1 MADSKSKAKDE
12 RSADEI
18 RRDIAA
24 TRARLAAGV
33 EGLVEEVHPA
43 TLKRE
48 ATDRARDYV
57 QGEFE
62 QVKGQVKGEHGWR
75 MDRIGV
81 AGGALAAGIVGIIV
95 LRAIVGRAT
104 GTTARRKLEKLQLSE
119 AKRVRKEA
127 KQRRKDDAKAAKKNA
142 KLGKKNAKLG
152 KKNAKLGKKNA
163 KKYGKLDTDDSSV
176 SNLAEKMLKQA
187 AVLRAQAAAEREEG
201 AA

>member
-33 EGLVEEVHPA
+33 ESLVEEVHPA

-62 QVKGQVKGEHGWR
+62 QVKGEHGWR
-75 MDRIGV
+75 MDRIGI

-142 KLGKKNAKLG
+142 KLGKKNAK
-152 KKNAKLGKKNA
+152 
-163 KKYGKLDTDDSSV
+163 KYGKLDTDDSSV

>member
-12 RSADEI
+12 RTADEI

-24 TRARLAAGV
+24 TRACLAAGV
-33 EGLVEEVHPA
+33 ENLVEEVHPA

-48 ATDRARDYV
+48 ASDRARDFV
-57 QGEFE
+57 QCEFD
-62 QVKGQVKGEHGWR
+62 QVKSQVKDENGWR
-75 MDRIGV
+75 VQRI
-81 AGGALAAGIVGIIV
+81 AMAAGALAAGVVSIIV

-104 GTTARRKLEKLQLSE
+104 GATARRKLEKLQLSQ
-119 AKRVRKEA
+119 AKRVRKDA
-127 KQRRKDDAKAAKKNA
+127 KQRRKEDAKSA
-142 KLGKKNAKLG
+142 

-187 AVLRAQAAAEREEG
+187 AVLRAQAAAERENS

>member
-12 RSADEI
+12 RTADEI

-24 TRARLAAGV
+24 TRACLAAGV
-33 EGLVEEVHPA
+33 ENLVEEVHPA

-48 ATDRARDYV
+48 ASDRARDFV
-57 QGEFE
+57 QGEFD
-62 QVKGQVKGEHGWR
+62 QVKDENGWR
-75 MDRIGV
+75 VQRIAMAAGV
-81 AGGALAAGIVGIIV
+81 LAAGVVSIIV

-104 GTTARRKLEKLQLSE
+104 GATARRKLEKLQLSQ
-119 AKRVRKEA
+119 AKRVRKDA
-127 KQRRKDDAKAAKKNA
+127 KQRRKEDAKAA
-142 KLGKKNAKLG
+142 

-187 AVLRAQAAAEREEG
+187 AVLRAQAAAERENS

>member
-1 MADSKSKAKDE
+1 MADSKSNAKDE

-33 EGLVEEVHPA
+33 ENLVEGVHPA

-48 ATDRARDYV
+48 ASDRVRDFV
-57 QGEFE
+57 QGEFN
-62 QVKGQVKGEHGWR
+62 QAKGQVKDDSGWR
-75 MDRIGV
+75 IQRIV
-81 AGGALAAGIVGIIV
+81 IAGGAVAAGIVSIIV

-104 GTTARRKLEKLQLSE
+104 GATARRKLEKLQLAE

-127 KQRRKDDAKAAKKNA
+127 KQRRKGDAKAAKKNA
-142 KLGKKNAKLG
+142 KLGKKNAK
-152 KKNAKLGKKNA
+152 
-163 KKYGKLDTDDSSV
+163 KYAKLDTDDSAV

-187 AVLRAQAAAEREEG
+187 AVLRAQAAAERE
-201 AA
+201 

>member
-12 RSADEI
+12 RTADEI

-33 EGLVEEVHPA
+33 ENLVEEVHPA

-48 ATDRARDYV
+48 ASDRARDFV
-57 QGEFE
+57 QGEFD
-62 QVKGQVKGEHGWR
+62 QVKSQVKFDQVKSQVKDENGWR
-75 MDRIGV
+75 VQRI
-81 AGGALAAGIVGIIV
+81 AMAAGALAAGVVSIIV

-104 GTTARRKLEKLQLSE
+104 GATARRKLEKLQLSQ
-119 AKRVRKEA
+119 AKRVRKDA
-127 KQRRKDDAKAAKKNA
+127 KQRRKEDAKAA
-142 KLGKKNAKLG
+142 

-187 AVLRAQAAAEREEG
+187 AVLRAQAAAERENS

>member
-12 RSADEI
+12 RTADEI

-33 EGLVEEVHPA
+33 ENLVEEVHPA

-48 ATDRARDYV
+48 ASDRARDFV
-57 QGEFE
+57 QGEFD
-62 QVKGQVKGEHGWR
+62 QVKSQVKDENGWR
-75 MDRIGV
+75 VQRIAMAAGV
-81 AGGALAAGIVGIIV
+81 LAAGVGIIV

-104 GTTARRKLEKLQLSE
+104 GATARRKLEKLQLSQ
-119 AKRVRKEA
+119 AKRVRKDA
-127 KQRRKDDAKAAKKNA
+127 KQRRKEDAKAA
-142 KLGKKNAKLG
+142 

-187 AVLRAQAAAEREEG
+187 AVLRAQAAAERENS

>member
-12 RSADEI
+12 RTADEI

-33 EGLVEEVHPA
+33 ENLVEEVHPA

-48 ATDRARDYV
+48 ASDRARDFV
-57 QGEFE
+57 QGEFD
-62 QVKGQVKGEHGWR
+62 QVKSQVKDNGWR
-75 MDRIGV
+75 VQRI
-81 AGGALAAGIVGIIV
+81 AMAAGALAAGVVSIIV

-104 GTTARRKLEKLQLSE
+104 GATARRKLEKLQLSQ
-119 AKRVRKEA
+119 AKRVRKDA
-127 KQRRKDDAKAAKKNA
+127 KQRRKEDAKAA
-142 KLGKKNAKLG
+142 

-187 AVLRAQAAAEREEG
+187 AVLRAQAAAERENS

>member
-12 RSADEI
+12 RTADEI

-24 TRARLAAGV
+24 TRACLAAGV
-33 EGLVEEVHPA
+33 ENLVEEVHPA

-48 ATDRARDYV
+48 ASDRARDFV
-57 QGEFE
+57 QGEFD
-62 QVKGQVKGEHGWR
+62 QVKSQVKDENGWR
-75 MDRIGV
+75 VQRIAMAAGV
-81 AGGALAAGIVGIIV
+81 LAAG
-95 LRAIVGRAT
+95 A
-104 GTTARRKLEKLQLSE
+104 TARRKLEKLQLSQ
-119 AKRVRKEA
+119 AKRVRKDA
-127 KQRRKDDAKAAKKNA
+127 KQRRKEDAKAA
-142 KLGKKNAKLG
+142 

-187 AVLRAQAAAEREEG
+187 AVLRAQAAAERENS

>member
-142 KLGKKNAKLG
+142 KLGKKNAK
-152 KKNAKLGKKNA
+152 
-163 KKYGKLDTDDSSV
+163 KYGKLDTDDSSV

>member
-33 EGLVEEVHPA
+33 ESLVEEVHPA

-75 MDRIGV
+75 MDRIGI

-119 AKRVRKEA
+119 AKRVRK
-127 KQRRKDDAKAAKKNA
+127 DDAKAA
-142 KLGKKNAKLG
+142 

>member
-33 EGLVEEVHPA
+33 ESLVEEVHPA

-75 MDRIGV
+75 LDRIGI

-95 LRAIVGRAT
+95 LRAIV
-104 GTTARRKLEKLQLSE
+104 RKLEKLQLSE

-127 KQRRKDDAKAAKKNA
+127 KQRRKDDAKAAKR
-142 KLGKKNAKLG
+142 
-152 KKNAKLGKKNA
+152 NAKLGKKNA

>member
-12 RSADEI
+12 RTADEI

-33 EGLVEEVHPA
+33 ENLVEEVHPA

-48 ATDRARDYV
+48 ASDRARDFV
-57 QGEFE
+57 QGEFD
-62 QVKGQVKGEHGWR
+62 QVKSQVKDENGWR
-75 MDRIGV
+75 VQRI
-81 AGGALAAGIVGIIV
+81 AMAAGALAAGVVSIIV

-104 GTTARRKLEKLQLSE
+104 GATARRKLEKLQLSQ
-119 AKRVRKEA
+119 AKRVRKE
-127 KQRRKDDAKAAKKNA
+127 DAKAA
-142 KLGKKNAKLG
+142 

-187 AVLRAQAAAEREEG
+187 AVLRAQAAAERENS

>member
-12 RSADEI
+12 RTADEI

-33 EGLVEEVHPA
+33 ENLVEEVHPA

-48 ATDRARDYV
+48 ASDRARDFV
-57 QGEFE
+57 QGEFD
-62 QVKGQVKGEHGWR
+62 QVKSQVKDENGWR
-75 MDRIGV
+75 VQRI
-81 AGGALAAGIVGIIV
+81 AMAAGALAAGVVSIIV

-104 GTTARRKLEKLQLSE
+104 GATARRKLEKLQLSQ
-119 AKRVRKEA
+119 A
-127 KQRRKDDAKAAKKNA
+127 KQRRKEDVKAA
-142 KLGKKNAKLG
+142 

-187 AVLRAQAAAEREEG
+187 AVLRAQAAAERENS

>member
-12 RSADEI
+12 RTADEI

-33 EGLVEEVHPA
+33 ENLVEEVHPA

-48 ATDRARDYV
+48 ASDRARDFV
-57 QGEFE
+57 QGEFD
-62 QVKGQVKGEHGWR
+62 QVKSQVKDENGWR
-75 MDRIGV
+75 VQRIAMAAGV
-81 AGGALAAGIVGIIV
+81 LAAGVVSIIV

-104 GTTARRKLEKLQLSE
+104 GATARRKLEKLQLSQ
-119 AKRVRKEA
+119 AKRVRKDA
-127 KQRRKDDAKAAKKNA
+127 KQHRKEDAKAA
-142 KLGKKNAKLG
+142 

-187 AVLRAQAAAEREEG
+187 AVLRAQAAAERENS

>member
-33 EGLVEEVHPA
+33 ESLVEEVHPA

-75 MDRIGV
+75 MDRIGI

-119 AKRVRKEA
+119 AKQVRKEA
-127 KQRRKDDAKAAKKNA
+127 KQRRKDDAKAAKR
-142 KLGKKNAKLG
+142 
-152 KKNAKLGKKNA
+152 NAKLGKKNA

>member
-33 EGLVEEVHPA
+33 ESLVEEVHPA

-62 QVKGQVKGEHGWR
+62 QVKGQ
-75 MDRIGV
+75 
-81 AGGALAAGIVGIIV
+81 
-95 LRAIVGRAT
+95 
-104 GTTARRKLEKLQLSE
+104 
-119 AKRVRKEA
+119 A
-127 KQRRKDDAKAAKKNA
+127 KQRRKDDAKAA
-142 KLGKKNAKLG
+142 